1 MPVKAPSFEGLLGE
15 HPEIRTLVREALRE
29 DVGSGDVTSQA
40 LVSESRGASAEIV
53 SRQDAV
59 VAGVGLGELVFRE
72 LDPALQYRCC
82 AADGETV
89 RPGRRVALIEGRA
102 RDLLAGERTALNFM
116 QRLSGIAT
124 LTRRFVDKVGAWPVL
139 ILDTRKTTPLFR
151 ALEKYAV
158 RCGGGGNHRQGL
170 YDRALIKDNHRRL
183 WKEGGGGNLA
193 AAVAAV
199 RGRFPN
205 LPVEVEVES
214 EEELQD
220 ALRQKP
226 EWILLDNMPPD
237 RLRACVRLCDKRCR
251 LEASGGITLDNVEAV
266 AATGVDA
273 ISLGCLTHS
282 APAADL
288 SLELL

>member
-1 MPVKAPSFEGLLGE
+1 M
-15 HPEIRTLVREALRE
+15 
-29 DVGSGDVTSQA
+29 GSGDVTSQA
-40 LVSESRGASAEIV
+40 LVPESRGASAEIV
-53 SRQDAV
+53 SRHDAV

-72 LDPALQYRCC
+72 LDPAVQYRGC
-82 AADGETV
+82 AADGDTV
-89 RPGRRVALIEGRA
+89 RPGQRVAFIEGRA

-124 LTRRFVDKVGAWPVL
+124 LTRRFVDKVGAWPVM
-139 ILDTRKTTPLFR
+139 ILDTRKTTPMFR

-158 RCGGGGNHRQGL
+158 RCGGGENHRRGL

-183 WKEGGGGNLA
+183 WKGEGAGSLA
-193 AAVAAV
+193 DAVTEV
-199 RGRFPN
+199 RSRFPDIA
-205 LPVEVEVES
+205 VEVEVES
-214 EEELQD
+214 EEELLD
-220 ALRQKP
+220 VLRQKP
-226 EWILLDNMPPD
+226 EWVLLDNMPPD
-237 RLRACVRLCDKRCR
+237 RLRNCVRLCGKRCR
-251 LEASGGITLDNVEAV
+251 LEASGGITLDTVEAV